1 MPLNKSI
8 LLGEFSSECTRA
20 IGITAE
26 DSALSDAIARIV
38 EWLQNDELEI
48 SGVYDQRLNEMP
60 CDIGPT

>member
-38 EWLQNDELEI
+38 EWLQNDELAM
-48 SGVYDQRLNEMP
+48 SGVYDQ
-60 CDIGPT
+60 